1 MGGEVIASAGT
12 SKVAA
17 TTRSS
22 SCFST
27 RSRFIARIGASPQK
41 TRCFLSPL
49 ACSAADLMRGH
60 DGEMAS
66 PSDQVLSCMSA
77 NASMLRFH
85 ERTCS
90 RIVREARNWV
100 HCLLPREIPA
110 TFLPSR
116 KKNNV
121 P

>member
-90 RIVREARNWV
+90 RIVSEARN
-100 HCLLPREIPA
+100 CLLPEIPA